1 MKTETLDSGHTSA
14 LNALSRLHDAAE
26 DSAQAARQDIAAALT
41 AAWEAGQ
48 IVATLAPGRLP
59 GERLQ
64 DLAEQSGVPF
74 AALHR
79 YLRTRRRYPTLDAL
93 LEGGARQ
100 LCLFDDAG
108 DPAPSGEQQAKAQ
121 DERELDLT
129 PIFRP
134 IERGV
139 GRLRKLAE
147 QHPINRWDRPTLE
160 RAWAHLRSARDLCG
174 EIERVLD
181 SRR

>member
-1 MKTETLDSGHTSA
+1 METHTLDAGHQQA
-14 LNALSRLHDAAE
+14 LDSLARLHDAAE
-26 DSAQAARQDIAAALT
+26 ESAQDARRDIAAALS

-108 DPAPSGEQQAKAQ
+108 EVAPSGEQQAKAQ
-121 DERELDLT
+121 DEREVDLT

-139 GRLRKLAE
+139 GRLRKLA
-147 QHPINRWDRPTLE
+147 QSHPIARWDRPTLE
-160 RAWAHLRSARDLCG
+160 RAWAHLRSARDLCL
-174 EIERVLD
+174 EIERVMD